1 LELAGRNSLPVWK
14 SRAGARLAKFRGKS
28 IVEGSQMSFLGLE
41 GRTAIVTGG
50 GSNIGRAVVLAFA
63 AQGANVV
70 IAELDGARGAE
81 VAGETNALGK
91 GKVENITT
99 DVTDWGSVQ
108 AMVSQALGR
117 FGQVDILVNVVGWVR
132 DDLFVKKPREDW
144 EKEIARNF
152 WSDINCTRAV
162 LDHMIERRYGK
173 IISISSD
180 AARVGQLRE
189 AVYSGCKGAVI
200 SMTKSLARELGRYGI
215 TVNAVCP
222 GVVIPASKDVVT
234 SESMWTDDMM
244 KIFGTPEALE
254 KIAKS
259 IPLGRLGKADD
270 IANAV
275 LFLAS
280 DRASFITG
288 QTISIDGGYTMA

>member
-1 LELAGRNSLPVWK
+1 
-14 SRAGARLAKFRGKS
+14 
-28 IVEGSQMSFLGLE
+28 MDFLGLQ
-41 GRTAIVTGG
+41 GKIAIVTGG
-50 GSNIGRAVVLAFA
+50 GSNIGRGIVMAFTE
-63 AQGANVV
+63 QGANVA
-70 IAELDGARGAE
+70 IAELDEAKGAK
-81 VAGETNALGK
+81 VAKEANALGR
-91 GKVENITT
+91 GKVENIRT
-99 DVTDWGSVQ
+99 DVTDWDAVQ
-108 AMVSQALGR
+108 VMVKQTLDK

-132 DDLFVKKPREDW
+132 DDLFVRKFREDW

-173 IISISSD
+173 IINISSD

-189 AVYSGCKGAVI
+189 VVYSGCKGAVV

-215 TVNAVCP
+215 NVNVICP
-222 GVVIPASKDVVT
+222 GVVVPASRDVTT
-234 SESMWTDDMM
+234 SESMWTNDMM

-254 KIAKS
+254 KIAKG
-259 IPLGRLGKADD
+259 IPLGRLGVPDD

-280 DRASFITG
+280 DRADFITG

>member
-1 LELAGRNSLPVWK
+1 
-14 SRAGARLAKFRGKS
+14 
-28 IVEGSQMSFLGLE
+28 MDFLGLE
-41 GRTAIVTGG
+41 GKTAIVTGG
-50 GSNIGRAVVLAFA
+50 GSNIGRGIVLAFA
-63 AQGANVV
+63 EQGANVA
-70 IAELDGARGAE
+70 IAELDEAQGAK
-81 VAGETNALGK
+81 VAKEANSLGK
-91 GKVENITT
+91 GKVENIRT
-99 DVTDWGSVQ
+99 DVTDWNSVQ
-108 AMVSQALGR
+108 AMVKRTLDK
-117 FGQVDILVNVVGWVR
+117 FGQVDILVNIVGWVR

-162 LDHMIERRYGK
+162 LDHMIEREYGK
-173 IISISSD
+173 IINISSD

-200 SMTKSLARELGRYGI
+200 SMTKSLAKELGRYGI
-215 TVNAVCP
+215 NINVICP
-222 GVVIPASKDVVT
+222 GVVIPASRDVTT

-254 KIAKS
+254 KIAKG
-259 IPLGRLGKADD
+259 IPLGRVGTPVD

-280 DRASFITG
+280 DRANFITG
-288 QTISIDGGYTMA
+288 QTISVDGGYTMA